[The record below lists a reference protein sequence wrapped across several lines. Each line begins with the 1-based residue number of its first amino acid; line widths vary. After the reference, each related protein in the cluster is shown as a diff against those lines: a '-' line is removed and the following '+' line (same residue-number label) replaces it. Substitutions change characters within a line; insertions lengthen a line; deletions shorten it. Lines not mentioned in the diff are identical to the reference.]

1 MVVRPRRALMTII
14 LHPPM
19 YNECQATSI
28 YLVPFVVPVY
38 RRRPAYYN
46 TDVWYEY
53 DLTIYFGAGDGG
65 WMNSTIKYK
74 RRGNSGEGR
83 SIASGNYGV
92 CHTITRECASERG
105 VDILRIWSQDLWL
118 VSSTHDN
125 QPIIN
130 VCYTTTTQYMTTAVD
145 TTTMTTTTT
154 RIQRWR

>member
-1 MVVRPRRALMTII
+1 MPT
-14 LHPPM
+14 
-19 YNECQATSI
+19 TSL

-38 RRRPAYYN
+38 RRRAAYYN
-46 TDVWYEY
+46 TEVCYDY

-83 SIASGNYGV
+83 SIVSGNYGL

-105 VDILRIWSQDLWL
+105 VDILRIRRQDLRL
-118 VSSTHDN
+118 VSSIHDN

-145 TTTMTTTTT
+145 TTTMTTT
-154 RIQRWR
+154 IQPS